1 MTVAPRKERGRA
13 GSVVPAVLEGRVS
26 ACGRRGFVEPTVR
39 RIAVEGH
46 SRPHTSHQHNQR
58 GLPSFL
64 RRPGDSGREGCL
76 WQKVRA
82 PRALPETQ
90 ARLPQPRFRA
100 GCPQTLA
107 QPAARFFHRRL
118 CWPDLP
124 ASSVEP
130 SRTIGCLFGLCRD
143 FVLIFL

>member
-82 PRALPETQ
+82 PGRCL
-90 ARLPQPRFRA
+90 RPRRVCHSHAFGQVA
-100 GCPQTLA
+100 P
-107 QPAARFFHRRL
+107 RRSRS
-118 CWPDLP
+118 PLP
-124 ASSVEP
+124 ASSIDVSVGRICRHPLWSRPGPSVAFLASVE
-130 SRTIGCLFGLCRD
+130 ILF
-143 FVLIFL
+143 